1 MVTSGNGGLYTP
13 NIPVAVVTEKTA
25 DGAIA
30 NVLSNPAATDYVAVQ
45 PRFIPL
51 KEEEEPIEGEPQ
63 GAADSAENGDD
74 AAQNSAGE

>member
-51 KEEEEPIEGEPQ
+51 KKEEPSEDEAQ
-63 GAADSAENGDD
+63 GTADKTANGDD
-74 AAQNSAGE
+74 PAQNSAGE